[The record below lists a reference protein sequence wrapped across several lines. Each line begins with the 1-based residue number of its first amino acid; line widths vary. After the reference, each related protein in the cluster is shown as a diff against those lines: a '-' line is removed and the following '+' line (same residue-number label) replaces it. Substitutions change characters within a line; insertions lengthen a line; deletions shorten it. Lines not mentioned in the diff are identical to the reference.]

1 MQRELNEGS
10 KDNEGRMNK
19 GNTNE
24 LFNEV
29 QIENRKGSNVSAHMC
44 KIKDDFQV
52 SLHFEYL
59 QYFLGRP
66 LWFLIL

>member
-1 MQRELNEGS
+1 M
-10 KDNEGRMNK
+10 K
-19 GNTNE
+19 
-24 LFNEV
+24 
-29 QIENRKGSNVSAHMC
+29 IENRTGSNVSAHMC

-66 LWFLIL
+66 LWFLILLLLKVC